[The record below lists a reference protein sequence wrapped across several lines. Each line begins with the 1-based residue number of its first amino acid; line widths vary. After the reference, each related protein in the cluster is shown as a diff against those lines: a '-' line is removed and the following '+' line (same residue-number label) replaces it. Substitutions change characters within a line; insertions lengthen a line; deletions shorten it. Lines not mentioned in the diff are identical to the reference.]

1 METKIYDKETGSTIY
16 MEGTF
21 ANLTARIE
29 DEDGDTVFEFKNG
42 HLSEFN
48 QIVQSLGNMNN
59 EPEEHEESEG
69 NKEDSSA
76 WHTGQEN
83 THKFI
88 EEDEGNN
95 EPYKIGDKFVVVN
108 GNSFFDKGEKVVLNS
123 IASDGVHLYKK
134 SDGQEWYAASN
145 RLERIEEDEDSNK
158 ESVIEKGTLC
168 VVNTDNP
175 DYYLSYDKGTVI
187 EFIDFEEDELPYY
200 FTDSN
205 GYPQYMERKDF
216 DILEEQV
223 GTKRRFKF
231 AESSKILLTKDTDFT
246 DTKVKLIGE
255 SILIKDDGH
264 LVIDSDDE
272 DGIPLIK
279 SEKDGTNAFEY
290 IEKFTKRESIEVGD
304 TVKVGEGKEHGGAK
318 GIAVVSDVVGTE
330 VYLNGY
336 NSRGSYSE
344 TWINDIKNVTK
355 VS

>member
-29 DEDGDTVFEFKNG
+29 DEDGDTIFEFKNG

-48 QIVQSLGNMNN
+48 QIVQNLGNMNN
-59 EPEEHEESEG
+59 EPEEHED
-69 NKEDSSA
+69 NRED
-76 WHTGQEN
+76 
-83 THKFI
+83 
-88 EEDEGNN
+88 EEDEDSN

-108 GNSFFDKGEKVVLNS
+108 GNSFFDKGEKVVLVS

-145 RLERIEEDEDSNK
+145 RLERIEEDEDSDK

-187 EFIDFEEDELPYY
+187 EFIDFEEDDLPYY

-216 DILEEQV
+216 DILKEQKE
-223 GTKRRFKF
+223 TKRRFEF
-231 AESSKILLTKDTDFT
+231 AKSSKILLTKDTDFT
-246 DTKVKLIGE
+246 NTKVRLIGE
-255 SILIKDDGH
+255 SSLIKDDGH
-264 LVIDSDDE
+264 LFIRNDDE
-272 DGIPLIK
+272 DGIPLVK
-279 SEKDGTNAFEY
+279 SEENGTNAFEF
-290 IEKFTKRESIEVGD
+290 IDKFVQREDFTEDIEVGD
-304 TVKVGEGKEHGGAK
+304 SVKVGEGKEHGGAK

-330 VYLNGY
+330 VYLKGY
-336 NSRGSYSE
+336 NSLGSYSE
-344 TWINDIKNVTK
+344 TWINNIKNVTK
-355 VS
+355 EF